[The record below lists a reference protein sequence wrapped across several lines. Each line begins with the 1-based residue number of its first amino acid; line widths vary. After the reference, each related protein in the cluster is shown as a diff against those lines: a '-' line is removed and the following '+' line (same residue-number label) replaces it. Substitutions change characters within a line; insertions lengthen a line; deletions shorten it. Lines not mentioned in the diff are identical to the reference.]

1 MQLYKT
7 KKSLEND
14 MMEDID
20 LVQDCLKGNPRAQ
33 KALFE
38 KFAAKMFAVCLRYMN
53 NHDEAQD
60 ALQDGFVKIFSKLV
74 DFKNEGVLEGWIRRV
89 IVNTCLDAIRKN
101 AKTKFDVSLDD
112 VSYKLDYTDN
122 GMQGLEVEELMKLIQ
137 SMPNG
142 YRVVFNLYAIE
153 GYSHKE
159 IGEKLGINEN
169 TSKSQYLRARA
180 FLRERLEKIEWTEK
194 TL

>member
-7 KKSLEND
+7 KKSLEYD

-20 LVQDCLKGNPRAQ
+20 LVQACLKGNPRAQ

-89 IVNTCLDAIRKN
+89 IVNTCLIA
-101 AKTKFDVSLDD
+101 FV
-112 VSYKLDYTDN
+112 
-122 GMQGLEVEELMKLIQ
+122 
-137 SMPNG
+137 
-142 YRVVFNLYAIE
+142 
-153 GYSHKE
+153 
-159 IGEKLGINEN
+159 IN
-169 TSKSQYLRARA
+169 Y
-180 FLRERLEKIEWTEK
+180 
-194 TL
+194 